1 MSLTAEAPTSR
12 FKTIGFWA
20 LKIVFALAF
29 IGAGSAKIYGVEA
42 MVAEFDVIG
51 LGQRFR
57 YFTGIVE
64 IAGAILLLVPRTTFY
79 GAALLTAVC
88 IGAFFAQLAVL
99 HGDVIHAIVMAVIL
113 GAIAWFRRKDVLA

>member
-1 MSLTAEAPTSR
+1 MSLTAEAPANR

-42 MVAEFDVIG
+42 MVAEFDVVG
-51 LGQRFR
+51 LGQWFR

-64 IAGAILLLVPRTTFY
+64 IAGAILLLLPRTTFY

-88 IGAFFAQLAVL
+88 IGAFFAQFAVL
-99 HGDVIHAIVMAVIL
+99 HGDVIHTIVMAAIL